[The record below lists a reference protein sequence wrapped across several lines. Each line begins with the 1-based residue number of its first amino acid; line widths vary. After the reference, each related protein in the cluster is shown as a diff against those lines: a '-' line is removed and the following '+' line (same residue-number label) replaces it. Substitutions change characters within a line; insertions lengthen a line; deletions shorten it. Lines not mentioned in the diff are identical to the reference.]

1 MWTEVTGLQIVILFL
16 WITFM
21 YVFVHLLS
29 TEHDHHLK
37 APSHH
42 ETNAYNITLFAH
54 GGSF

>member
-1 MWTEVTGLQIVILFL
+1 MWTEVSGLQIVILFL